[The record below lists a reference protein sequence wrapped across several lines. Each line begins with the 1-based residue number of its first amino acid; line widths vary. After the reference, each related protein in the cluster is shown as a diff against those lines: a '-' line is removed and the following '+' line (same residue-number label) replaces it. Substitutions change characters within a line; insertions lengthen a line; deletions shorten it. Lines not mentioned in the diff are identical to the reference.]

1 MKTWLQFS
9 IVSFLFFCLTPSV
22 LFFIGNSFAG
32 DPKDGDDFP
41 EVAVIKVHQRPAGEL
56 LPQVQILLSAS
67 GRASVDSVTNTVIVS
82 DNEGTI
88 KKIRRLIRT
97 LDSPTPQ
104 VTIILRYH
112 QTKTNNRTLSTSG
125 GISGPKRGLQST
137 NSTFHRKKNERIT
150 ISSGSTGYL
159 MIGQQIPFTTF
170 WLDLCSRHGYRFSWL
185 NEYTTVGIEF
195 AVHPLVFEN
204 RVDLTLL
211 PRLSFADGRTVQ
223 FTGAATRITIP
234 PDTWVGLAA
243 ANSDINE
250 VSAAILSA
258 NGQNNNRAT
267 VLEVMARIH

>member
-9 IVSFLFFCLTPSV
+9 IVSFLFFCLMPSV
-22 LFFIGNSFAG
+22 LFFVGNSFAG
-32 DPKDGDDFP
+32 AAKDGDGSPD
-41 EVAVIKVHQRPAGEL
+41 VAIIKVRMRPAQEL
-56 LPQVQILLSAS
+56 LPQVQTILSTS
-67 GRASVDSVTNTVIVS
+67 GRASVDSITNAVIVS
-82 DNEGTI
+82 DSACTI
-88 KKIRRLIRT
+88 KKIRRLIRA

-112 QTKTNNRTLSTSG
+112 QTRTQNRTLSTGS
-125 GISGPKRGLQST
+125 GISGPKRGLHYT
-137 NSTFHRKKNERIT
+137 TGTFRRKKNIQIT
-150 ISSGSTGYL
+150 VNSGSTGYL
-159 MIGQQIPFTTF
+159 MVGQQIPFTTF

-185 NEYTTVGIEF
+185 NEYTTVGIGF

-204 RVDLTLL
+204 RIDLTLL

-223 FTGAATRITIP
+223 FTRAATRITIP

-258 NGQNNNRAT
+258 NGRNNNRAT
-267 VLEVMARIH
+267 VLEVMARMH